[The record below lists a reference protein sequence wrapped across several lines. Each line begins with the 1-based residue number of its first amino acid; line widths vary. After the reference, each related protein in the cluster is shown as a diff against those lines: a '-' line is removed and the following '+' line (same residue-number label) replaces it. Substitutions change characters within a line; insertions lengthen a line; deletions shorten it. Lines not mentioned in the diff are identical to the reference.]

1 MLTVS
6 MFAHR
11 STEVVSKQ
19 QGRAAE
25 GNQQTP
31 RNTGSHL
38 MAAELSES
46 TAGRAL
52 EEHQMLM
59 SEIM

>member
-11 STEVVSKQ
+11 STVELSKQ
-19 QGRAAE
+19 QGRTAE
-25 GNQQTP
+25 GNQQTT

-38 MAAELSES
+38 MAAEITES

-52 EEHQMLM
+52 EEHQIFM

>member
-1 MLTVS
+1 

-11 STEVVSKQ
+11 STVELSKQ
-19 QGRAAE
+19 QERAAE
-25 GNQQTP
+25 ANQQTT
-31 RNTGSHL
+31 RNIGSHL
-38 MAAELSES
+38 IAAELSES
-46 TAGRAL
+46 TASRAL

>member
-1 MLTVS
+1 MLTDF

-11 STEVVSKQ
+11 STVASRKQ
-19 QGRAAE
+19 QEKAAE
-25 GNQQTP
+25 GNQQTT

-38 MAAELSES
+38 MAAELSDS
-46 TAGRAL
+46 TASREL
-52 EEHQMLM
+52 DEHHMLM